1 MTAGDRRPGGEDPRP
16 YELVIGIETH
26 VELKTESKMFCGC
39 QARWFGAPP
48 NTLVCPVCLGLPGAL
63 PVPNRRA
70 IELAITAGLALH
82 CETPEHTK
90 FDRKNYLYP
99 DLPKGYQI
107 SQYDLPLSVK
117 GWLELPTGK
126 RVRITRAHLEEDTG
140 TLKHGD
146 DAGRRYT
153 LVDFNR
159 SGVPLL
165 EIVSEPD
172 MSSADEGEAYVRA
185 LRDILIFS
193 GVSEMRLEEGAGRFD
208 VNVSIRFQE
217 NGKTMWPPQ
226 SEIKNLNSYQAL
238 REAVAYES
246 DRLWQEWRSG
256 GEIRTRT
263 GKITVGWSPER
274 GRTYLQRSKE
284 DVEDYRY
291 FPEPDLV
298 SLAPS
303 PETVAKLRLALP
315 EMPADRRARF
325 VSAYGL
331 SDYDARILV
340 SDRALADY
348 YEAAVKAARGE
359 PKAVANWVI
368 GDLTAA
374 LKRENVQIGASRVG
388 SDQLAE
394 LVQLIGA
401 GTVSVSAAKRVFSEM
416 WKNGG
421 DPRAIVNTLGL
432 AQTSDE
438 EAIKAAVDE
447 VIRASPKVVEDYKR
461 GNTRAL
467 GALVGPVMKRL
478 GNKANAAVVNRIL
491 IERMA

>member
-1 MTAGDRRPGGEDPRP
+1 MTAAP

-26 VELKTESKMFCGC
+26 VELKTDSKMFCGC

-140 TLKHGD
+140 TLKHGE

-208 VNVSIRFQE
+208 VNVSIRFQD
-217 NGKTMWPPQ
+217 NGKTVWPPQ

-238 REAVAYES
+238 RDAVAYES
-246 DRLWQEWRSG
+246 GRLWEDWRAG
-256 GEIRTRT
+256 GEIRTRG

-284 DVEDYRY
+284 EVEDYRY

-303 PETVAKLRLALP
+303 PETVAKLRDALP
-315 EMPADRRARF
+315 EMPAARRARF
-325 VSAYGL
+325 VSDFGL
-331 SDYDARILV
+331 SEYDARILV
-340 SDRALADY
+340 ADRAVADY
-348 YEAAVKAARGE
+348 YESAVMVEPGQAKAI
-359 PKAVANWVI
+359 ANWVI

-374 LKRENVQIGASRVG
+374 LKRDNVNIGASRVG
-388 SDQLAE
+388 AEQLVA
-394 LVQLIGA
+394 LVRLIG
-401 GTVSVSAAKRVFSEM
+401 GGKVSGPTAKQIFAEM
-416 WKNGG
+416 WKSGG
-421 DPRAIVNTLGL
+421 DPEAIMNTRGL
-432 AQTSDE
+432 AQVSDE
-438 EAIKAAVDE
+438 SAIAAAVEE
-447 VIRASPKVVEDYKR
+447 VLAANPKVIADY
-461 GNTRAL
+461 RAGKKLVL
-467 GALVGPVMKRL
+467 GYLVGSVMKKL
-478 GNKANAAVVNRIL
+478 GGKANAAVVNRL
-491 IERMA
+491 LAERLA

>member
-1 MTAGDRRPGGEDPRP
+1 MTVSAPP

-140 TLKHGD
+140 TLKHGEEG
-146 DAGRRYT
+146 GRRYT

-217 NGKTMWPPQ
+217 NGKTQWPPQ

-246 DRLWQEWRSG
+246 DRLWREWRSN

-284 DVEDYRY
+284 EVEDYRY

-298 SLAPS
+298 SLSPS
-303 PETVAKLRLALP
+303 PATIAKLREALP
-315 EMPADRRARF
+315 EMPAERRARF
-325 VSAYGL
+325 VSVYGL
-331 SDYDARILV
+331 SEYNARILV

-348 YEAAVKAARGE
+348 YEAAVKVEPGQ
-359 PKAVANWVI
+359 PKAIANWVI

-374 LKRENVQIGASRVG
+374 LKRDGLAVGASRVG
-388 SDQLAE
+388 SEQLAA
-394 LVQLIGA
+394 LVRLVAA
-401 GTVSVSAAKRVFSEM
+401 GTVSGSSAKTVFTEM

-421 DPRAIVNTLGL
+421 DPQAIVNTQGL
-432 AQTSDE
+432 TQVSDE

-447 VIRASPKVVEDYKR
+447 VIKASPKVVDDYKR
-461 GNTRAL
+461 GNARAL

-478 GNKANAAVVNRIL
+478 GNKANPAIVNRIL
-491 IERMA
+491 SERIV

>member
-1 MTAGDRRPGGEDPRP
+1 MTATP

-63 PVPNRRA
+63 PVPNRKA
-70 IELAITAGLALH
+70 IELSITAGLALH
-82 CETPEHTK
+82 CDIPEHTK

-126 RVRITRAHLEEDTG
+126 RIRVTRAHLEEDTG
-140 TLKHGD
+140 TLKHGE

-172 MSSADEGEAYVRA
+172 MSSAEEGEAYVRA

-208 VNVSIRFQE
+208 VNVSIRFEE
-217 NGKTMWPPQ
+217 NGKTQWPPQ

-246 DRLWQEWRSG
+246 DRLWQEWRAG
-256 GEIRTRT
+256 GEIRTRK

-274 GRTYLQRSKE
+274 ARTYLQRSKE

-298 SLAPS
+298 SLSPS
-303 PETVAKLRLALP
+303 PEMIAKLREALP
-315 EMPADRRARF
+315 EMPAERRARF
-325 VSAYGL
+325 VSDYGL
-331 SDYDARILV
+331 SEYDARILV
-340 SDRALADY
+340 ADRAVADY
-348 YEAAVKAARGE
+348 YEDTVKAE
-359 PKAVANWVI
+359 PGLPKPIANWVI

-374 LKRENVQIGASRVG
+374 LKRDGVGIGSSRV
-388 SDQLAE
+388 DPAQLAD
-394 LVQLIGA
+394 LVRLVGA
-401 GTVSVSAAKRVFSEM
+401 GTVSSSSAKTVFSEM
-416 WKNGG
+416 WKSGG
-421 DPRAIVNTLGL
+421 QAEALVSTLGL
-432 AQTSDE
+432 GQVSDE
-438 EAIKAAVDE
+438 VAIAAAVDE
-447 VIRASPKVVEDYKR
+447 VIKANPAAVAAYKS
-461 GNTRAL
+461 GKAIAL

-478 GNKANAAVVNRIL
+478 GGKANAAVVNRIL
-491 IERMA
+491 AERLA

>member
-1 MTAGDRRPGGEDPRP
+1 MSATP
-16 YELVIGIETH
+16 YELVIGMETH
-26 VELKTESKMFCGC
+26 VELRTESKMFCAC
-39 QARWFGAPP
+39 QARRFGASP

-82 CETPEHTK
+82 CETPAHTK

-140 TLKHGD
+140 TLKHGE

-172 MSSADEGEAYVRA
+172 MSSAEEGEAYVRA
-185 LRDILIFS
+185 LRDVLIFS

-217 NGKTMWPPQ
+217 NGKTQWPPQ

-246 DRLWQEWRSG
+246 DRLWQEWRSNG
-256 GEIRTRT
+256 DIRTRT

-298 SLAPS
+298 SLAPP
-303 PETVAKLRLALP
+303 PETVAKLRAALP
-315 EMPADRRARF
+315 EMPSERRARF
-325 VSAYGL
+325 VATYGL

-348 YEAAVKAARGE
+348 YETAVKAE
-359 PKAVANWVI
+359 PGQPKLIANWVI

-374 LKRENVQIGASRVG
+374 LKRDGIGIGSSRV
-388 SDQLAE
+388 DPNQLVD
-394 LVQLIGA
+394 LVRLVGA
-401 GTVSVSAAKRVFSEM
+401 GTVSNSSAKTLFSEM
-416 WKNGG
+416 WKSGG
-421 DPRAIVNTLGL
+421 QPEALLNTLDL
-432 AQTSDE
+432 TQLSDE
-438 EAIKAAVDE
+438 TAIATAVDDVIKAN
-447 VIRASPKVVEDYKR
+447 PKIFEEYRR
-461 GNTRAL
+461 GNRRAL
-467 GALVGPVMKRL
+467 SG
-478 GNKANAAVVNRIL
+478 
-491 IERMA
+491 

>member
-1 MTAGDRRPGGEDPRP
+1 VTVATAP

-26 VELKTESKMFCGC
+26 VELRTESKMFCGC

-146 DAGRRYT
+146 AAGSRYT

-172 MSSADEGEAYVRA
+172 LSSADEAEGYVRA

-193 GVSEMRLEEGAGRFD
+193 GVSDMRLEEGAGRFD

-217 NGKTMWPPQ
+217 NGKTQWPPQ

-246 DRLWQEWRSG
+246 DRLWQEWRSN

-284 DVEDYRY
+284 EVEDYRY

-298 SLAPS
+298 SLSPS
-303 PETVAKLRLALP
+303 PETVAKLREALP

-325 VSAYGL
+325 VSLYGL

-348 YEAAVKAARGE
+348 YEAAVKAE
-359 PKAVANWVI
+359 PAQTKALANWVM

-374 LKRENVQIGASRVG
+374 LKRDSLDIGASRVG
-388 SDQLAE
+388 SEQLAA
-394 LVQLIGA
+394 LVRLIGS
-401 GTVSVSAAKRVFSEM
+401 GKVTGSSAKQIFAEM
-416 WKNGG
+416 WKSGG
-421 DPRAIVNTLGL
+421 DPEAIMNTQGL
-432 AQTSDE
+432 AQVSDE
-438 EAIKAAVDE
+438 GAIAAAVDE
-447 VIRASPKVVEDYKR
+447 VIKANPKAVADYKS
-461 GNTRAL
+461 GKSIAKA
-467 GALVGPVMKRL
+467 ALVGPVMKKL
-478 GNKANAAVVNRIL
+478 GGKANATVVNRIL
-491 IERMA
+491 SERIA

>member
-1 MTAGDRRPGGEDPRP
+1 MSGQP

-117 GWLELPTGK
+117 GWLELPAGK

-140 TLKHGD
+140 TLKHGE

-172 MSSADEGEAYVRA
+172 MSSADEAEAYVRA

-238 REAVAYES
+238 REAVPYES

-284 DVEDYRY
+284 EVEDYRY

-303 PETVAKLRLALP
+303 RETVAKLRETLP

-325 VSAYGL
+325 VSDYGL

-348 YEAAVKAARGE
+348 YEAAVHVEAQ
-359 PKAVANWVI
+359 PKAIANWVI

-374 LKRENVQIGASRVG
+374 LKRDAVPIGASRVG
-388 SDQLAE
+388 SERLAA
-394 LVQLIGA
+394 LVRLIAA
-401 GTVSVSAAKRVFSEM
+401 GKVSGSAAKEIFAEM
-416 WKNGG
+416 WKGGG
-421 DPRAIVNTLGL
+421 DPEAIMNARGL
-432 AQTSDE
+432 AQVSDE
-438 EAIKAAVDE
+438 DAIAAVVDE
-447 VIRASPKVVEDYKR
+447 VMKANPGAVAAYKA
-461 GNTRAL
+461 GKTIAL
-467 GALVGPVMKRL
+467 GALVGAVMQKL
-478 GNKANAAVVNRIL
+478 GRKANAAVVNRIL
-491 IERMA
+491 TERLA

>member
-1 MTAGDRRPGGEDPRP
+1 VSAPP

-26 VELKTESKMFCGC
+26 VELRTESKMFCGC
-39 QARWFGAPP
+39 QARWFGASP

-63 PVPNRRA
+63 PVPNRKA

-82 CETPEHTK
+82 CESPEHTK

-117 GWLELPTGK
+117 GWLELPSGK
-126 RVRITRAHLEEDTG
+126 RIRVTRAHLEEDTG
-140 TLKHGD
+140 TLKHGE

-172 MSSADEGEAYVRA
+172 MSSAEEGEAYVRA

-208 VNVSIRFQE
+208 VNVSIRFEE
-217 NGKTMWPPQ
+217 NGKTQWPPQ

-246 DRLWQEWRSG
+246 DRLWLEWRSG

-298 SLAPS
+298 SLSPS
-303 PETVAKLRLALP
+303 PEMIAKLREGLP

-325 VSAYGL
+325 VSDYGL

-348 YEAAVKAARGE
+348 YEAAVKFERGQ
-359 PKAVANWVI
+359 PKLVANWII
-368 GDLTAA
+368 GELMAT
-374 LKRENVQIGASRVG
+374 LKREGVQVRASRIG
-388 SDQLAE
+388 SEQLAV
-394 LVQLIGA
+394 LVRLIATGK
-401 GTVSVSAAKRVFSEM
+401 VSGSAAKEVFAEM
-416 WKNGG
+416 WKSGG
-421 DPRAIVNTLGL
+421 DPEAIMNTRGLG
-432 AQTSDE
+432 QMSDE
-438 EAIKAAVDE
+438 GTIAAAVDE
-447 VIRASPKVVEDYKR
+447 VINANPDAVAAYKS
-461 GNTRAL
+461 GKKIAF
-467 GALVGPVMKRL
+467 GALVGAVMNKL
-478 GNKANAAVVNRIL
+478 GRKANAAVVNRIL
-491 IERMA
+491 AERLA

>member
-1 MTAGDRRPGGEDPRP
+1 VSAPP

-63 PVPNRRA
+63 PVPNRKA

-82 CETPEHTK
+82 CQTPEHTK

-126 RVRITRAHLEEDTG
+126 RIRITRAHLEEDTG
-140 TLKHGD
+140 TLKHGE

-172 MSSADEGEAYVRA
+172 ISSADEGEAYVRA
-185 LRDILIFS
+185 LRDVLIFS

-208 VNVSIRFQE
+208 VNVSIRFDE
-217 NGKTMWPPQ
+217 DGKTNWPPQ

-238 REAVAYES
+238 REAVAFES
-246 DRLWQEWRSG
+246 NRLWEEWHSG
-256 GEIRTRT
+256 GEIRTRK

-284 DVEDYRY
+284 EVEDYRY

-298 SLAPS
+298 SLSPS
-303 PETVAKLRLALP
+303 PETIAKLRDGLP
-315 EMPADRRARF
+315 EMPVERRSRF
-325 VSAYGL
+325 VSDYGL
-331 SDYDARILV
+331 SDYDAGILIA
-340 SDRALADY
+340 DRAVADY
-348 YEAAVKAARGE
+348 YEAAVKAE
-359 PKAVANWVI
+359 PGQPKLIANWVM

-374 LKRENVQIGASRVG
+374 LKRESVA
-388 SDQLAE
+388 
-394 LVQLIGA
+394 IGA
-401 GTVSVSAAKRVFSEM
+401 GRIGAQQLAVLVRLIATGKVSGPAAKQIFTEM

-421 DPRAIVNTLGL
+421 DPEAIMNTQGL
-432 AQTSDE
+432 AQVSDE
-438 EAIKAAVDE
+438 GAIAAAVDE
-447 VIRASPKVVEDYKR
+447 VIDANPAAVAAYKS
-461 GNTRAL
+461 GKTIAL
-467 GALVGPVMKRL
+467 GALVGAVMNKL
-478 GNKANAAVVNRIL
+478 GRKANAAVVNRIL
-491 IERMA
+491 AERLA

>member
-1 MTAGDRRPGGEDPRP
+1 MSSP

-26 VELKTESKMFCGC
+26 VELRTESKMFCGC
-39 QARWFGAPP
+39 RARWFGAPP

-140 TLKHGD
+140 TLKHGE

-172 MSSADEGEAYVRA
+172 LSSADEAEAYVRA
-185 LRDILIFS
+185 LRDILVFS

-217 NGKTMWPPQ
+217 NGKAVWPPQ

-246 DRLWQEWRSG
+246 DRLWQEWRAG
-256 GEIRTRT
+256 GELRTRK

-284 DVEDYRY
+284 KVEDYRY

-298 SLAPS
+298 SLTPP
-303 PETVAKLRLALP
+303 PETVANLREALP
-315 EMPADRRARF
+315 EMPAERRARF
-325 VSAYGL
+325 VSAYKL
-331 SDYDARILV
+331 SEYDARILV

-348 YEAAVKAARGE
+348 YEAAVKAEPGQ
-359 PKAVANWVI
+359 PKAIANWVI

-374 LKRENVQIGASRVG
+374 LKRDGVAVGAGRVDAEQLAALVRLVG
-388 SDQLAE
+388 SGR
-394 LVQLIGA
+394 VA
-401 GTVSVSAAKRVFSEM
+401 GPAAKQIFAEM
-416 WKNGG
+416 WKSGG
-421 DPRAIVNTLGL
+421 DPEAIMNTRGL
-432 AQTSDE
+432 AQLSDE
-438 EAIKAAVDE
+438 AAIAAAIDE
-447 VIRASPKVVEDYKR
+447 VIKASPKVVDDYRR
-461 GNTRAL
+461 GNQRAK
-467 GALVGPVMKRL
+467 GALIGPVMKKL
-478 GNKANAAVVNRIL
+478 GGKANAEVVNRIL
-491 IERMA
+491 TERIA

>member
-1 MTAGDRRPGGEDPRP
+1 MSAAP

-26 VELKTESKMFCGC
+26 VELKTDSKMFCGC

-117 GWLELPTGK
+117 GWLDLPTGK
-126 RVRITRAHLEEDTG
+126 RIRITRAHLEEDTG
-140 TLKHGD
+140 TLKHGE

-193 GVSEMRLEEGAGRFD
+193 GVSEVRLEQGAGRFD

-217 NGKTMWPPQ
+217 DGKTRWPPQ

-238 REAVAYES
+238 REAVAFES
-246 DRLWQEWRSG
+246 DRLWQEWQSG

-303 PETVAKLRLALP
+303 PETVAKLREALP
-315 EMPADRRARF
+315 EMPAERRARF
-325 VSAYGL
+325 VSTFGL

-348 YEAAVKAARGE
+348 YEAAVQAE
-359 PKAVANWVI
+359 PDQPKAIANWVI

-374 LKRENVQIGASRVG
+374 LKRDGVEIGASRVG
-388 SDQLAE
+388 PDQLAA
-394 LVQLIGA
+394 LVRLIAA
-401 GTVSVSAAKRVFSEM
+401 GTVTVSAAKQVFTEM
-416 WKNGG
+416 WKNAG
-421 DPRAIVNTLGL
+421 DPLAIVNTLGL
-432 AQTSDE
+432 AQVSDE
-438 EAIKAAVDE
+438 DAIKAAVDE
-447 VIRASPKVVEDYKR
+447 VIKASPKVVEDYKR
-461 GNTRAL
+461 GNARAL

-478 GNKANAAVVNRIL
+478 GNKANAAVVNRML
-491 IERMA
+491 AERLA

>member
-1 MTAGDRRPGGEDPRP
+1 MSATP

-39 QARWFGAPP
+39 QARWFGASP

-63 PVPNRRA
+63 PVPNRHA

-82 CETPEHTK
+82 CDTPAHTK

-117 GWLELPTGK
+117 GWLELTTGK

-140 TLKHGD
+140 TLKHGE

-172 MSSADEGEAYVRA
+172 MSSAEEGEAYVRA
-185 LRDILIFS
+185 LRDVLIFS

-238 REAVAYES
+238 REAVPYES

-298 SLAPS
+298 SLSPS
-303 PETVAKLRLALP
+303 PEMIAKLREGLP
-315 EMPADRRARF
+315 EVPAERRARF
-325 VSAYGL
+325 VADYRL
-331 SDYDARILV
+331 SDYDARILIA
-340 SDRALADY
+340 DRAVAEY
-348 YEAAVKAARGE
+348 YEAAVKAAPGE
-359 PKAVANWVI
+359 PKAIANWVL
-368 GDLTAA
+368 GELLGA
-374 LKRENVQIGASRVG
+374 LRRDVRE
-388 SDQLAE
+388 
-394 LVQLIGA
+394 
-401 GTVSVSAAKRVFSEM
+401 VSAAPVAPGQLAALVVLVGSGRVSGTAAKQVFAEM
-416 WKNGG
+416 WRTGG
-421 DPRAIVNTLGL
+421 DPQVIVNALGL

-438 EAIKAAVDE
+438 GAIAAAVDE
-447 VIRASPKVVEDYKR
+447 VVRSNPKAVEDYRR
-461 GNTRAL
+461 GNARAL
-467 GALVGPVMKRL
+467 DGLLGPGMGRMKGKADGAVGRRIILERL
-478 GNKANAAVVNRIL
+478 T
-491 IERMA
+491 